1 MRGRE
6 QKSEGL
12 FSYVRLEERIARD
25 HPLRAIRA
33 LTDEVLALMNASF
46 EAIYSDNGRPSIPPE
61 LLLRATLLQAFFS
74 VRSERQLM
82 DQIDYNLLFR
92 WFVGLRI
99 DDKVWHAT
107 VFTKNRDRLLETQV
121 AKEFLS
127 KLMALK
133 QVRRLL
139 SHEHFSVDGT
149 LIERDACREGPPA
162 GKEKV
167 FAGAV
172 KILDPPANAKIGFIG
187 IGNMG
192 FPMAGHLVKAG
203 WDVQVYDIDRAKV
216 ERFVAEHGGKAA
228 QSPEEVG
235 RNANVIITIV
245 LDGHIVERV
254 TGKPL
259 DVALDELVL
268 KPLKMTQTRWV
279 VRGADVG
286 RIARAQAGSH
296 S

>member
-99 DDKVWHAT
+99 ELAHRGRTSRRIVTREDVQD
-107 VFTKNRDRLLETQV
+107 L
-121 AKEFLS
+121 
-127 KLMALK
+127 ALARK
-133 QVRRLL
+133 
-139 SHEHFSVDGT
+139 
-149 LIERDACREGPPA
+149 A
-162 GKEKV
+162 GKRH
-167 FAGAV
+167 
-172 KILDPPANAKIGFIG
+172 IG
-187 IGNMG
+187 
-192 FPMAGHLVKAG
+192 
-203 WDVQVYDIDRAKV
+203 
-216 ERFVAEHGGKAA
+216 
-228 QSPEEVG
+228 
-235 RNANVIITIV
+235 
-245 LDGHIVERV
+245 
-254 TGKPL
+254 
-259 DVALDELVL
+259 
-268 KPLKMTQTRWV
+268 
-279 VRGADVG
+279 
-286 RIARAQAGSH
+286 
-296 S
+296 